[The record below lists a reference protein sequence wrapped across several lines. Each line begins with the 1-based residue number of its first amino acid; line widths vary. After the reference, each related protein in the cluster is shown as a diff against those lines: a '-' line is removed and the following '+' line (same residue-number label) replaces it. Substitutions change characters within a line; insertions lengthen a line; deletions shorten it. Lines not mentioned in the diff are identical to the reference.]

1 MVDNHL
7 DFNSVMSTFKA
18 YLAKDDCVEVV
29 KTARGYAFI
38 QWDNRLENWIEI
50 QHCATADILQGILL
64 GSLDSFLEYGYT
76 GDGTKLSDA
85 DRAEIKKC
93 KEI

>member
-1 MVDNHL
+1 MVDRPL
-7 DFNSVMSTFKA
+7 DFNSVLAAFKA

-29 KTARGYAFI
+29 KTSRGYAFI
-38 QWDNRLENWIEI
+38 QWDNCLENWIEI
-50 QHCATADILQGILL
+50 QHCATADILQSILL

-85 DRAEIKKC
+85 EITEIKKC